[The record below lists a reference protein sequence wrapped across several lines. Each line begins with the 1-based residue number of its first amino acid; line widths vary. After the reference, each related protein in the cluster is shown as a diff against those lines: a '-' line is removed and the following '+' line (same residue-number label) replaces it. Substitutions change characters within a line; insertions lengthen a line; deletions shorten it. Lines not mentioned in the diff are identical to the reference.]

1 MASLMTS
8 LRASLMA
15 SMACLIREDEP
26 ESLISGTLNK
36 VNTVRDF
43 LSQVTGG
50 SSTQLNSNQVP
61 GGSSTQ
67 LTSNQVPGGSSST
80 QLTNSCTSDTST
92 EPSSMA
98 TFDSMALRH
107 SVSDTSSASQCAKIF
122 LRL

>member
-1 MASLMTS
+1 
-8 LRASLMA
+8 
-15 SMACLIREDEP
+15 MACLIREDEP

-36 VNTVRDF
+36 VNTMRN
-43 LSQVTGG
+43 L
-50 SSTQLNSNQVP
+50 LNQVP

-67 LTSNQVPGGSSST
+67 LTSNQVTGGSST

>member
-50 SSTQLNSNQVP
+50 SSTQLTSHQVP

-67 LTSNQVPGGSSST
+67 LTSNQVPGGSST